1 MGSIDIVILVC
12 LLPSLYFG
20 IKNGLVR
27 QIISVAVIYLGI
39 TLSLRFADPVSQWV
53 TGIVKMQPFWAKTVS
68 FIIIFAAVA
77 LVLNLLGN
85 IIQKA
90 ISATSVGFLN
100 RLLGILLSLFIF
112 MLIISLVVYMIDSL
126 NQLTGFISEKKLA
139 DSKLYPFMLNLAKT
153 FFPYLK
159 SLF

>member
-53 TGIVKMQPFWAKTVS
+53 TGLVKMQPFWAKTVS

-90 ISATSVGFLN
+90 ISATAVGFLN

-112 MLIISLVVYMIDSL
+112 MLIVFWCAIL
-126 NQLTGFISEKKLA
+126 
-139 DSKLYPFMLNLAKT
+139 
-153 FFPYLK
+153 
-159 SLF
+159 

>member
-1 MGSIDIVILVC
+1 MGSIDIIILVC

-53 TGIVKMQPFWAKTVS
+53 TGLVRMQPFWAKTVS

-90 ISATSVGFLN
+90 ISATAVGFLN
-100 RLLGILLSLFIF
+100 RLLGILLSLLIF
-112 MLIISLVVYMIDSL
+112 MFIVSLGVYMTDSL
-126 NQLTGFISEKKLA
+126 NELTGFISKEKLA
-139 DSKLYPFMLNLAKT
+139 DSKLYPFMLNFAKT

>member
-53 TGIVKMQPFWAKTVS
+53 TSLVKMQPFWAKTVS

-90 ISATSVGFLN
+90 ISATPVGFLN

-112 MLIISLVVYMIDSL
+112 MLIVSLVVYMIDSL
-126 NQLTGFISEKKLA
+126 NELTGFISEEKLA

>member
-1 MGSIDIVILVC
+1 MGTLDIAIIVC

-20 IKNGLVR
+20 IRNGLVK

-39 TLSLRFADPVSQWV
+39 TLSLRFADPVSQGV
-53 TGIVKMQPFWAKTVS
+53 ISLLKVQPFWAKTVS

-77 LVLNLLGN
+77 LGLNILGN

-90 ISATSVGFLN
+90 ISATPVGFAN
-100 RLLGILLSLFIF
+100 RLLGVLLSLFIS
-112 MLIISLVVYMIDSL
+112 MLIIALVIYMVDSL
-126 NQLTGFISEKKLA
+126 NQLTGFISEKKIA
-139 DSKLYPFMLNLAKT
+139 DSKLYPFMLDLAKM

>member
-1 MGSIDIVILVC
+1 MGSIDIIILVC

-53 TGIVKMQPFWAKTVS
+53 TGLVRMQPFWAKTVS

-90 ISATSVGFLN
+90 ISATAAGFLN
-100 RLLGILLSLFIF
+100 RLLGILLSLLIF
-112 MLIISLVVYMIDSL
+112 MFIVSLGVYMTDSL
-126 NQLTGFISEKKLA
+126 NELTGFISKEKLA
-139 DSKLYPFMLNLAKT
+139 DSKLYPFMLNFAKT